1 MFNINNKDTRTT
13 TPCSSVSIVNFEQV
27 NTGWAPSNA
36 RKQLS
41 EPLILSKLD
50 YCNIICKDLLRYK
63 KIRMEKL
70 LQACAE
76 FVKHKCENIE
86 QKENMPEH
94 LQFVLK
100 EPTSVL

>member
-1 MFNINNKDTRTT
+1 
-13 TPCSSVSIVNFEQV
+13 
-27 NTGWAPSNA
+27 
-36 RKQLS
+36 
-41 EPLILSKLD
+41 
-50 YCNIICKDLLRYK
+50 
-63 KIRMEKL
+63 MEKL

>member
-1 MFNINNKDTRTT
+1 
-13 TPCSSVSIVNFEQV
+13 
-27 NTGWAPSNA
+27 
-36 RKQLS
+36 
-41 EPLILSKLD
+41 
-50 YCNIICKDLLRYK
+50 
-63 KIRMEKL
+63 MEKL

-100 EPTSVL
+100 EPISVLRQNSPTAVAKNLTLQLLFIEEADRIFKNLPNNIKQEICAISY

>member
-1 MFNINNKDTRTT
+1 
-13 TPCSSVSIVNFEQV
+13 
-27 NTGWAPSNA
+27 
-36 RKQLS
+36 
-41 EPLILSKLD
+41 
-50 YCNIICKDLLRYK
+50 
-63 KIRMEKL
+63 MEKL

-100 EPTSVL
+100 EPTSVLTQNSPTAVAKNLTLQLLFIEEADRIFKNLPNNNKQEICAISY